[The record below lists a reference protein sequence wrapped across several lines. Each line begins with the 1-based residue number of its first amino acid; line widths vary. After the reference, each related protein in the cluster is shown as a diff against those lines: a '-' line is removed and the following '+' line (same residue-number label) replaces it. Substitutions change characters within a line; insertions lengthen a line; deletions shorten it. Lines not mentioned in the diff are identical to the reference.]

1 MLAAC
6 LMLEHLG
13 ETQAAARIRAAIEGV
28 WREGRARTRD
38 AGGRATTAELT
49 EAIIAKLGR

>member
-6 LMLEHLG
+6 LMLEHLR
-13 ETQAAARIRAAIEGV
+13 EDDAARRLRAAVEGV

-38 AGGRATTAELT
+38 AGGQATTAQFT
-49 EAIIAKLGR
+49 DAVIAQLRA